1 VRERERERMWGRGVE
16 NRVRRAK
23 WGGIRNENLNII
35 SAKG

>member
-1 VRERERERMWGRGVE
+1 LRGVWWGGGG